1 MNQNLAKK
9 GANKKDN
16 FSHFAKHRFIKKDRF
31 VAICFFFVLFNL
43 LFLKLKTLMLNKK
56 HNFKSGK
63 SKDKKK
69 GFETE
74 KQDRKPKE
82 RKNISGKKEIAI
94 ENVHV
99 VLFMKQKQRR
109 KKNEKETKT
118 RNKKKAKK
126 KDKKEERK
134 TRERERQRKR
144 NRKRGRPKKVKGE
157 RKRNIE
163 NKQKM
168 PFSRGKT
175 GLLSIKKQR
184 KQSKEKNKNQRK
196 QKENKEGLGPSEVAL
211 WATSPDP

>member
-1 MNQNLAKK
+1 M
-9 GANKKDN
+9 
-16 FSHFAKHRFIKKDRF
+16 
-31 VAICFFFVLFNL
+31 
-43 LFLKLKTLMLNKK
+43 KLKTLMLNKK
-56 HNFKSGK
+56 HNLKSGK

-69 GFETE
+69 AFETE
-74 KQDRKPKE
+74 KQDRKPKKRE
-82 RKNISGKKEIAI
+82 NISGKKEIAI

-168 PFSRGKT
+168 PFSRGKN
-175 GLLSIKKQR
+175 R
-184 KQSKEKNKNQRK
+184 FF
-196 QKENKEGLGPSEVAL
+196 VY
-211 WATSPDP
+211 

>member
-1 MNQNLAKK
+1 M
-9 GANKKDN
+9 
-16 FSHFAKHRFIKKDRF
+16 
-31 VAICFFFVLFNL
+31 FFCAFQFVLFETKNIDVEQ
-43 LFLKLKTLMLNKK
+43 K
-56 HNFKSGK
+56 HNLKSGK

-99 VLFMKQKQRR
+99 VLFMKEKQRR

-163 NKQKM
+163 NKQKC
-168 PFSRGKT
+168 PFLGGKT
-175 GLLSIKKQR
+175 GFLSIKKQR
-184 KQSKEKNKNQRK
+184 KQSKEKNKNQK
-196 QKENKEGLGPSEVAL
+196 NKKKIRRV
-211 WATSPDP
+211 